1 MKTFNKNV
9 VATSA
14 EMGKVFHLSPSGSR
28 RAMVHRLMVAVILLF
43 VAPMNGVQAAID
55 SVNVDQ
61 SPLIVSEP
69 LPPNIVLM
77 LDDSG
82 SMAFDYMPNLSGD
95 SSSKNWRAPSVNRV
109 YYDPAVTYLPPFKA
123 DGTRYPIVT
132 TFPNAPLNGYDKSS
146 ESKFIPAW
154 QSPFKSFYF
163 GKFGGKSCP
172 SGTTESGWDDDYC
185 YSSSERTDLA
195 HLFYTT
201 RQVNGRTYYYY
212 EKTRFGAFAYTKN
225 NGNEVLVSDKCS
237 EKPSSM
243 SGVCVDASDTSGAAA
258 PSGVEAGENV
268 ANWFA
273 YYRTRVFAS
282 KAGVMNAFVTLDPAF
297 RVGFGSINGGTYGS
311 NNNDDYLTNPIY
323 GDSHAYISKVKP
335 FGDAA
340 SPGSRSGLYGWLEKL
355 RANSSF
361 YNGSSFGGT
370 PLRRALVSVG
380 EYFKNENQPWEVG
393 YDDQGTYDSSQ
404 YSCRQSFSILMSDGY
419 WNGDS
424 PSVGNQDNSESKPFN
439 GSDQSN
445 YLADVALKYWKSD
458 LRPNLK
464 DDVPVTSRDG
474 ANWQHMST
482 FTIGLGVEPVLAD
495 NGGGSLADIFNW
507 ARTGNVGS
515 IDKSKFDWGS
525 DKIADLAHA
534 AVNGRGD
541 FFSARNPQ
549 QFADGLKKAL
559 ADIAAAPGAGGSPTF
574 SGGETLTSN
583 TKQYTSSYMTGS
595 WTGDLKAVGY
605 DSATDSFSVDVWRA
619 SEQLPVAA
627 DRNIW
632 TVDAS
637 GAAVEFKSAT
647 LGDYLGILGDNLYPS
662 DPKGAAWGAH
672 IVNYLRGDQSYE
684 DSAKQPLTSALRK
697 RDTVL
702 GDIVNSTPVLIGD
715 PKPNLYK
722 HVLDETYFDG
732 LSGTNDYKK
741 FVTDNSGRTPVAYVA
756 ANDGML
762 HAFNA
767 ETGKEIFAYIPGAV
781 VGGTGDASLA
791 RIANPEYGVYNPVD
805 GTQPIPHQFYNDG
818 KLTTQ
823 NVYIDG
829 AWKTILVGT
838 TGRGTSRTVYAL
850 DITNPADLADPQKA
864 DDAILWE
871 RSAGDGKSN
880 DEWIG
885 MALGRPTIS
894 LIEESTQGNK
904 GTGKWVAH
912 LGNGPNSENG
922 RAALLQFDLKTGDL
936 KVYPAGT
943 AVENGLSAPYVI
955 QKNDTDGVSEYAFA
969 GDLQGNVWRFELSA
983 NGGSVSQPIYVAKD
997 SNGNRQ
1003 PITADMYATQ
1013 NPDTGAIWVF
1023 FGTGRYLTKSD
1034 ILESSPK
1041 VQTWYGLRALAGPSG
1056 FAEAKATSSRSN
1068 LQERKIIVEKST
1080 TGGVFRVTSVG
1091 EFSDLTTD
1099 GDVGWYMDLVSPE
1112 NGREGERV
1120 VYQTQLI
1127 AGRLVVNTLIP
1138 KSSSPC
1144 DTSPAGATLIV
1155 DPFSGANPEEPVLDA
1170 DGDGSIDSN
1179 DTVTM
1184 GGKLYHFNG
1193 ERYKVGMAGVFSALR
1208 TSNGNVRL
1216 FGSALD
1222 SSDVS
1227 KETTIG
1233 TSGSQR
1239 LNWHEIIN

>member
-1 MKTFNKNV
+1 MKNFRQIIERTLRQVYALFCRKRAEDAGMVNARRMV
-9 VATSA
+9 VAIFLA
-14 EMGKVFHLSPSGSR
+14 
-28 RAMVHRLMVAVILLF
+28 IL
-43 VAPMNGVQAAID
+43 PMFSVQAAVD
-55 SVNVDQ
+55 SVDVDQ
-61 SPLIVSEP
+61 SPLIVSDP

-82 SMAFDYMPNLSGD
+82 SMAFDYMPNLSGNW
-95 SSSKNWRAPSVNRV
+95 SSTSWRAPSVNRV
-109 YYDPAVTYLPPFKA
+109 YYDPSVTYLAPFKA
-123 DGTRYPIVT
+123 DGGRYPAIT
-132 TFPNAPLNGYDKSS
+132 TFPDAPLNGYDNSS

-154 QSPFKSFYF
+154 RSPFKSFYF
-163 GKFGGKSCP
+163 GKFGGESCP
-172 SGTTESGWDDDYC
+172 SGTTQSGWNNDYC
-185 YSSSERTDLA
+185 YSSSERNDLA

-201 RQVNGRTYYYY
+201 RRVNGTTYYYY
-212 EKTRFGAFAYTKN
+212 EKSRFGAFAYTKQ
-225 NGNEVLVSDKCS
+225 NGNEVLVSDRCS
-237 EKPSSM
+237 EKPNSM
-243 SGVCVDASDTSGAAA
+243 SGVCVDADDTSGTAA
-258 PSGVEAGENV
+258 PSGVEAGENI

-311 NNNDDYLTNPIY
+311 NDNDDYLTNPVY
-323 GDSHAYISKVKP
+323 GDSYAYISKVKP
-335 FGDAA
+335 FGDTSA
-340 SPGSRSGLYGWLEKL
+340 PGSRSGLYSWLAEL

-419 WNGDS
+419 WNGNS
-424 PSVGNQDNSESKPFN
+424 PSVGNQDSGEAKPFN
-439 GSDQSN
+439 GSGQSN
-445 YLADVALKYWKSD
+445 SLADVALKYWKAD
-458 LRPNLK
+458 LRSNLK
-464 DDVPVTSRDG
+464 DDVPVTSRDS

-495 NGGGSLADIFNW
+495 SAGGSLADIFNW

-525 DKIADLAHA
+525 DEIADLAHA

-583 TKQYTSSYMTGS
+583 TKQFSSSYMTGS
-595 WTGDLKAVGY
+595 WTGDLKAVSY
-605 DSATDSFSVDVWRA
+605 DSTTDTFSVDAWRA

-632 TVDAS
+632 TIDSA
-637 GAAVEFKSAT
+637 GDPVEFKASE
-647 LGDYLGILGDNLYPS
+647 LSGYLDILGDNLYSS
-662 DPKGAAWGAH
+662 DPKGAAWGSH

-684 DSAKQPLTSALRK
+684 GSAVQPLTIALRK

-732 LSGTNDYKK
+732 LSGTDDYKT

-762 HAFNA
+762 HAFDA
-767 ETGKEIFAYIPGAV
+767 ETGNEIFAYIPGAV

-850 DITNPADLADPQKA
+850 DITNPADLSDPQKA

-894 LIEESTQGNK
+894 LIAESTQGKK

-922 RAALLQFDLKTGDL
+922 KAALLQFDLKTGDL
-936 KVYPAGT
+936 KVYAAGT
-943 AVENGLSAPYVI
+943 AGNNGLSAPYVI
-955 QKNDTDGVSEYAFA
+955 QNNDTDGVSEYAFA

-983 NGGSVSQPIYVAKD
+983 NGGSVSQPIYIAKD
-997 SNGNRQ
+997 SDGNRQ

-1034 ILESSPK
+1034 ILENSPK

-1056 FAEAKATSSRSN
+1056 FSEAKASDTRNN
-1068 LQERKIIVEKST
+1068 LQEREIIAEKNT
-1080 TGGVFRVTSVG
+1080 TGGVYRVTSDG

-1099 GDVGWYMDLVSPE
+1099 GDAGWYMDLESPA
-1112 NGREGERV
+1112 NGKEGERI

-1170 DGDGSIDSN
+1170 DGDGSIDSK
-1179 DTVTM
+1179 DTVTI
-1184 GGKLYHFNG
+1184 GGKLYHYNG
-1193 ERYKVGMAGVFSALR
+1193 ERYKVGMAGVFSALK
-1208 TSNGNVRL
+1208 TSSGNVRL

-1227 KETTIG
+1227 METTMG
-1233 TSGSQR
+1233 ASGSQR